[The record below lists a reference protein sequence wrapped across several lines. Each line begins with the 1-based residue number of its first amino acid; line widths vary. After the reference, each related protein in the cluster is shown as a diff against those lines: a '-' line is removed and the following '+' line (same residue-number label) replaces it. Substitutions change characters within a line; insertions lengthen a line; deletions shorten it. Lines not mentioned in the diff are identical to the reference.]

1 MNAHD
6 APTEATS
13 SVTTFGL
20 GSNSKIQDRH
30 LDRLAM
36 VYVRQ
41 SSPQQ
46 VIENRE
52 SRERQYAL
60 AQFAQRLGWPAERV
74 IIVDED
80 QGRSGKAV
88 TYRSGFQRLM
98 TEVSLNHVG
107 IVFGLELGRL

>member
-1 MNAHD
+1 MNDHD
-6 APTEATS
+6 APAGTTP

-20 GSNSKIQDRH
+20 GSTSKIRDRH

-52 SRERQYAL
+52 SREL
-60 AQFAQRLGWPAERV
+60 AVVEQ
-74 IIVDED
+74 
-80 QGRSGKAV
+80 SGP
-88 TYRSGFQRLM
+88 T
-98 TEVSLNHVG
+98 
-107 IVFGLELGRL
+107 